1 MTVTAELRTRRGD
14 PKWKRGNL
22 GAQIKWNKK
31 NVGCADISISAH
43 HKSSLEILRKNLF
56 PLENADNV
64 NIKTFGWAVFYG
76 TALPRNETRQGVLPH
91 PALPRPELTPC
102 PAVVFSLNF
111 RHRTKIH
118 SACQNTE
125 LFTPPFFRPLLKIQL
140 GYSHPPSQPT
150 TTLSCAMWE
159 HPHDSPPCPMCS
171 KEFCPLGSKQNWP
184 GTAELLARRF
194 S

>member
-1 MTVTAELRTRRGD
+1 MSTSKPLAEL
-14 PKWKRGNL
+14 
-22 GAQIKWNKK
+22 
-31 NVGCADISISAH
+31 CSM
-43 HKSSLEILRKNLF
+43 
-56 PLENADNV
+56 
-64 NIKTFGWAVFYG
+64 
-76 TALPRNETRQGVLPH
+76 ALPSPEMRQGREFCTSCI
-91 PALPRPELTPC
+91 AQPELTPC

-125 LFTPPFFRPLLKIQL
+125 LFTPPFFRPLLKNQL
-140 GYSHPPSQPT
+140 GYSHPPSQPI

-171 KEFCPLGSKQNWP
+171 KEFCPLGSKENWP
-184 GTAELLARRF
+184 GTAELLAWRV